1 MNENSLSSSESQPAI
16 GLHECTGSGHSLVR
30 KHTSFPLALDTPCV
44 LNPKQTVE
52 YNFFQNMFSFLVE
65 RTVKRQ

>member
-30 KHTSFPLALDTPCV
+30 KHTSFPLDLDTGCV
-44 LNPKQTVE
+44 LYQKKTVE
-52 YNFFQNMFSFLVE
+52 YKFFKNLFSFLVE
-65 RTVKRQ
+65 ITVKRQ